1 MSAARGSL
9 VVRALDLRLEPFD
22 LTVLFSVST
31 RAFELFRACAA
42 YRRSGGVLLLH
53 SAQLQ
58 QPTEFSTGW
67 VNLQV
72 RLGRVVL
79 GSQLAGC
86 NNKAFYLLR
95 SVTEPCM
102 SVMRISWY
110 RGTPDHSSRNSG
122 NKCQLARH
130 LTVPN
135 FIALGQTIYE
145 TRKALQSF
153 TPFSILAPRSRETR
167 SAKFT
172 NLWVMTYS
180 KVPSIKLPNFL
191 PF

>member
-9 VVRALDLRLEPFD
+9 VARALDLRLERFD

-31 RAFELFRACAA
+31 RAFELFRACACGA
-42 YRRSGGVLLLH
+42 DAAAVCFCCI
-53 SAQLQ
+53 
-58 QPTEFSTGW
+58 QPSCSNQAPTGW

-72 RLGRVVL
+72 GLGRVVL

-110 RGTPDHSSRNSG
+110 RRTPDHSSRNSG

-130 LTVPN
+130 LTCQISSRSVKRS
-135 FIALGQTIYE
+135 
-145 TRKALQSF
+145 TR
-153 TPFSILAPRSRETR
+153 REKR
-167 SAKFT
+167 
-172 NLWVMTYS
+172 Y
-180 KVPSIKLPNFL
+180 KVLHPSVF
-191 PF
+191 